1 MTTPNVTEI
10 HHVGASPHA
19 PTAHLTE
26 ALATI
31 TDDEPLTVYGALEM
45 YGPRAV
51 SSLLALNRCRVVW
64 ARVGASIV
72 PTLAEVA

>member
-1 MTTPNVTEI
+1 M
-10 HHVGASPHA
+10 HGAPVHT
-19 PTAHLTE
+19 PTAHLAE

-51 SSLLALNRCRVVW
+51 STLLSRKSCEVVW

-72 PTLAEVA
+72 PTLARVA

>member
-1 MTTPNVTEI
+1 MTSATHRAQHMHGAPIHTPTQ
-10 HHVGASPHA
+10 
-19 PTAHLTE
+19 HLVE

-31 TDDEPLTVYGALEM
+31 DDGDPLTVYGALEM

-51 SSLLALNRCRVVW
+51 SSLLALNRARIVW

-72 PTLAEVA
+72 PTLARVA